1 MKLQRVFALTKKEM
15 KKTVREPAVLFMIFL
30 FPIVFVFAFGASF
43 GGVGGGQPVYQMGV
57 VNLDQAN
64 SVNSSQILLTALSNT
79 KILSIQ
85 IYADNQTAQNDL
97 SQGKIQAVMIIPT
110 TFSQSFASYQAAP
123 NAPSKWINATISLYL
138 DKGSVVATQAIP
150 PIIQQVL
157 AAFAD
162 ENRQAAPS
170 PINLQTASL
179 IEVKQASALDFIAP
193 GMFTFASIF
202 LIMMVA
208 QSFAQDRE
216 NGMMKRIRITPT
228 TPTEFMTSQVLSYM
242 VIALIQ
248 AILVFVMVYLM
259 GFRPNVGILS
269 LRVRFHTGA
278 GVLAVQRRLRLNHSH
293 HRKITRRSNWNLL
306 PLRAPTTV
314 PRHLRRRIPLLSST
328 SSWKIRT
335 QLLRH
340 GRLNLTLP
348 KRRRYHQPRCTI
360 GHDNIICILHSHL
373 GHRHNPVRKILQ
385 NLNKHYSPQIETG
398 KFPQSIMRTEK

>member
-43 GGVGGGQPVYQMGV
+43 GGVGGGQPVYQIGV
-57 VNLDQAN
+57 VNMDQTN
-64 SVNSSQILLTALSNT
+64 PPQSSQLLITALSNT
-79 KILSIQ
+79 KILNIQ
-85 IYADNQTAQNDL
+85 TYADNQTAQNDL

-110 TFSQSFASYQAAP
+110 AFSQSFASYQAAP
-123 NAPSKWINATISLYL
+123 NAPSKWINATVSLYL

-157 AAFAD
+157 AAFTD
-162 ENRQAAPS
+162 ENQQAAPS

-179 IEVKQASALDFIAP
+179 VEVKQASALDFIAP

-248 AILVFVMVYLM
+248 AILVFAMVYIM
-259 GFRPNVGILS
+259 GFRPNAGILVYTFAFTLVLVFS
-269 LRVRFHTGA
+269 LSNVGFGLITATISKSSGAATGLSFLFVLPQLFLGTFVGASLSSAAQIA
-278 GVLAVQRRLRLNHSH
+278 GKFVPSYYVTNALTSLFLRGAT
-293 HRKITRRSNWNLL
+293 ITSPTILIDI
-306 PLRAPTTV
+306 TTV
-314 PRHLRRRIPLLSST
+314 SVSCIAILAIGIILYGKYY
-328 SSWKIRT
+328 KI
-335 QLLRH
+335 
-340 GRLNLTLP
+340 
-348 KRRRYHQPRCTI
+348 
-360 GHDNIICILHSHL
+360 
-373 GHRHNPVRKILQ
+373 
-385 NLNKHYSPQIETG
+385 
-398 KFPQSIMRTEK
+398 